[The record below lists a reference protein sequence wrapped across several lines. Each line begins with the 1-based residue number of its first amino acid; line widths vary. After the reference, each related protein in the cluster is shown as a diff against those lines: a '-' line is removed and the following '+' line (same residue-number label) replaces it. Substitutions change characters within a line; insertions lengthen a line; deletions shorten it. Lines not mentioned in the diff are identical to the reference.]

1 MEKKPALIRKIFPGR
16 RLFSFFICL
25 LIATFLWLINV
36 LNRTYTRTLAIPVKF
51 THYPLNKH
59 INNRL
64 PAYVMADVKASGA
77 KLVMLLMKKSLDEIT
92 VDVSDVIQVKNR
104 PDKASVSTLSAIGN
118 LSKLLNTD
126 VELIKVKPDSIHFYF
141 GKTFTKNVFVKPVV
155 QVNYEKSEGI
165 YRNIKTTPQFLVVS
179 SDSVTISKID
189 TLYTERIV
197 LNDLNKNIEQQ
208 AKIELPEEMDDL
220 VVLSQEKVMLKINLD
235 EYIQKKIQLPVEVSN
250 VPPGMTIKTFP
261 AYVDVTVSAPYNLY
275 DSLSA
280 NVLKVAADFNSAE
293 KSGGKLKVKVV
304 TALPGIK
311 VTGINPERVEY
322 ILRKK

>member
-1 MEKKPALIRKIFPGR
+1 M
-16 RLFSFFICL
+16 
-25 LIATFLWLINV
+25 

-64 PAYVMADVKASGA
+64 PNYVMADVKASGA

-92 VDVSDVIQVKNR
+92 VDVSDVVQVKNR

-141 GKTFTKNVFVKPVV
+141 GKTFTKNVYVKPVV
-155 QVNYEKSEGI
+155 QVNYEKPEGI
-165 YRNIKTTPQFLVVS
+165 YRKIKTTPQFLVIS
-179 SDSVTISKID
+179 SDSVTLSKID
-189 TLYTERIV
+189 TLYTEKIV

-208 AKIELPEEMDDL
+208 AAIELPEEMDDL
-220 VVLSQEKVMLKINLD
+220 VVLSQNKVMLKINLD
-235 EYIQKKIQLPVEVSN
+235 EYIQKKVQLPVEVSN
-250 VPPGMTIKTFP
+250 VPPGMMIKTFP
-261 AYVDVTVSAPYNLY
+261 AFVDVTISAPYNLY

-280 NVLKVAADFNSAE
+280 GAFRATADFNTAE
-293 KSGGKLKVKVV
+293 KSGGKLKVKISSSI
-304 TALPGIK
+304 GDIK
-311 VTGINPERVEY
+311 VTATNPERVEY